1 MMGEGSHFKG
11 TPLPPSSLAL
21 KVTPQH
27 LCLLIISSPLTSG
40 GQHKEHGSMRGAIF
54 VYIFVYW
61 AMSPSQGP
69 WEELVWKYF
78 KIQKNSNKIKNY
90 SLFDRV
96 YHNVNRSTLDLIW
109 RIIKID
115 PFHPCSL
122 FSLGYCMILSLMMN
136 WRYVGQWL
144 INTNVLVQNAC
155 TKWNIFVFMLVSC
168 IGEKHWY
175 CSILI

>member
-1 MMGEGSHFKG
+1 METQTDPNWAVPYRTEPCRTVPYHAVEKR
-11 TPLPPSSLAL
+11 
-21 KVTPQH
+21 
-27 LCLLIISSPLTSG
+27 
-40 GQHKEHGSMRGAIF
+40 HK
-54 VYIFVYW
+54 W

-144 INTNVLVQNAC
+144 INTNLLVQNAC